1 MFGCV
6 RDKAYVR
13 PHVSYEVVMCVL
25 FKGGVLEFIGS
36 LGTNSWVVLRESLQN
51 WFKVV
56 AMYYTQMPR
65 INGMK
70 KVRWEGIKL
79 CEKFGLTILL
89 VGQVEASR
97 VGGWC
102 CVSRGGSP
110 RTSIHEFRMM

>member
-56 AMYYTQMPR
+56 ANVLYPNATYQWYEECTM
-65 INGMK
+65 
-70 KVRWEGIKL
+70 
-79 CEKFGLTILL
+79 
-89 VGQVEASR
+89 
-97 VGGWC
+97 GGNQT
-102 CVSRGGSP
+102 V
-110 RTSIHEFRMM
+110 